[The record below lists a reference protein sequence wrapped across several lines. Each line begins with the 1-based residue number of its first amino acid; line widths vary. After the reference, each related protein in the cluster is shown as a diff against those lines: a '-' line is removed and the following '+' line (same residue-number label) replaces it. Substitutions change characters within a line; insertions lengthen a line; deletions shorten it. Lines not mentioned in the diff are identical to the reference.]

1 MKFKPHEERVL
12 EEFNQVNK
20 RLMKLSAFLDSDD
33 VFKLNTEDIKLLVRQ
48 ELAMETYIQVL
59 TDRIVRFCDPS
70 EWLEDNDDGTA

>member
-20 RLMKLSAFLDSDD
+20 RLMKLSAFLGSDD
-33 VFKLNTEDIKLLVRQ
+33 VFKLNKEDIKLLVRQ

-59 TDRIVRFCDPS
+59 TDRIVRFSNPS
-70 EWLEDNDDGTA
+70 EWLEENDGTA